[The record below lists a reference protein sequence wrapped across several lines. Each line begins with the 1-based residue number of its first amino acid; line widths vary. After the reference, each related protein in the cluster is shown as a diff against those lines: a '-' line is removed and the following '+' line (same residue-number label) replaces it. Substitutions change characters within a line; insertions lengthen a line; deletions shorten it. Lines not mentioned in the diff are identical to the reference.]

1 MNVLVTIG
9 PTQEPLDAMR
19 ILSNRSTGKLGTQL
33 ALTLAEAGHRVIALR
48 GSGST
53 FAPTPL
59 MEQGIEV
66 IPFTTTKDLHALLE
80 KTSKSEQIDA
90 LFHAAAV
97 SDFYFPNGSLDKIPS
112 DRGPITLTLEST
124 PKLLSLLRGWFPLAR
139 LVGWKFEASG
149 DKESALAAAR
159 AQILKNKTDACV
171 LNGPSYGEGFGILH
185 SKGEFHNLPD
195 REALCK
201 LLRDFLDG

>member
-1 MNVLVTIG
+1 
-9 PTQEPLDAMR
+9 
-19 ILSNRSTGKLGTQL
+19 
-33 ALTLAEAGHRVIALR
+33 
-48 GSGST
+48 
-53 FAPTPL
+53 

-185 SKGEFHNLPD
+185 AKGEFHNLPD